1 MDIEYVS
8 VSYNADEKNN
18 NSTFNNVIDVVF
30 SIMFV
35 LSIAVFTEI
44 YIDILLRAK

>member
-8 VSYNADEKNN
+8 VSYNTDDQIN
-18 NSTFNNVIDVVF
+18 NSTFNNVIDIVF

-44 YIDILLRAK
+44 YIDILLSAK